1 MWKGSS
7 DMSKKKNKKPTALEL
22 AKSVR
27 GSWNGVNPV
36 TRIQESK
43 KKKKPK
49 YKNEDREEWDD
60 GE

>member
-1 MWKGSS
+1 
-7 DMSKKKNKKPTALEL
+7 MSKKKKKPTALEL

-43 KKKKPK
+43 KKKKKKPK
-49 YKNEDREEWDD
+49 YKNKDREEWDD